1 MIEALRG
8 WWNRLRVQQKL
19 SIILFACFLPILS
32 ALAVH
37 VTIVDRLLSL
47 HGERHRSLLAREQLH
62 ILRRMAV
69 DIEDAFRGYLL
80 TGQDAFLTP
89 LEDAEAHLEPALDQS
104 AKLIGGIA
112 DLSTDDVRRV
122 DRQLRQLVESKQ
134 ALIRR
139 IRNGHLAEVLEYVRS
154 GQGLRL
160 SDQLRQD
167 LRTLEDRL
175 DQRLDRLEQSE
186 GGIAQYA
193 FRGLLV
199 ALLGGTALGFAGVR
213 LLAGSITKPLAFL
226 QSSVETFGETEEA
239 DAPLPSIDIHSSDEI
254 GNLARAYEGMARRI
268 RNHIGDL
275 EAISAI
281 GHEINII
288 GPDGLEGCLRRIAD
302 RAVELTQA
310 DVCLVMLR
318 DDKMGCW
325 VVEAASGE
333 WGRRLN
339 KSVMLWEEFP
349 VSVRAFETREP
360 AFGEH
365 LRRDRSPEVSRRNLI
380 GDSMLSIPLLSQG
393 EPFGVLVLL
402 KEDGGSRDRW
412 NVRLAKGLAEEAA
425 LAISNARLYE
435 QAHQKQK
442 DLAARLRHLEHLAE
456 TLAHDLKGPGERMG
470 GLASLVM
477 KEYQARLDDR
487 GARWLSLIE
496 QNGRELAARVEG
508 LLAVARVGSRQ
519 EAIAAVDPYLVINE
533 VLKAR
538 SWQLEQRRAQVEVGQ
553 GFPLVACHHAYL
565 RQVFDNLISNS
576 VRFTPEDVSPDIA
589 ITAARDGPMACFA
602 IRDRGVG
609 IPADKRKRV
618 FEPFVRLQLG
628 GDKGSGIGLTIV
640 KRIVELYGG
649 QVWIEPNEGP
659 GCTVKFTLPVLGEFD
674 SVAPGSMESAE
685 ERRRPDG

>member
-1 MIEALRG
+1 MIQALRE

-37 VTIVDRLLSL
+37 VTIVDRLLTL
-47 HGERHRSLLAREQLH
+47 HGERHRNLLAREQLH

-89 LEDAEAHLEPALDQS
+89 LQDAQAHLEPGLDQTLKRLGS
-104 AKLIGGIA
+104 VTGV
-112 DLSTDDVRRV
+112 SSDDIQRV
-122 DRQLRQLVESKQ
+122 DRELRQLMQSKQ
-134 ALIRR
+134 ALIQR
-139 IRNGHLAEVLEYVRS
+139 IRSGHLEDVLEYVRS

-160 SDQLRQD
+160 SDQLRRD
-167 LRTLEDRL
+167 LRTLEDHL
-175 DQRLDRLEQSE
+175 DQRLERLEQSE
-186 GGIAQYA
+186 GGIAQHA
-193 FRGLLV
+193 FRGLLL

-213 LLAGSITKPLAFL
+213 LLAGSITKPLTLL
-226 QSSVETFGETEEA
+226 QSSVERFGETEEA
-239 DAPLPSIDIHSSDEI
+239 GMSLPAIDIHSSDEI
-254 GNLARAYEGMARRI
+254 GNLARAYESMARRI
-268 RNHIGDL
+268 RNHIADL

-281 GHEINII
+281 GHEINSI

-318 DDKMGCW
+318 DDRMGSW
-325 VVEAASGE
+325 VIEAASGE
-333 WGRRLN
+333 WGRCLN
-339 KSVMLWEEFP
+339 KAVMLWEEFP
-349 VSVRAFETREP
+349 VSVQAFETREP
-360 AFGEH
+360 AFGER
-365 LRRDRSPEVSRRNLI
+365 LRRDRRPEVSRRNLI

-402 KEDGGSRDRW
+402 KEEGGSRDSW
-412 NVRLAKGLAEEAA
+412 NVRLARGLAEEAA

-487 GARWLSLIE
+487 GVRWLSLIE

-508 LLAVARVGSRQ
+508 LLAVAKVGSRQ
-519 EAIAAVDPYLVINE
+519 EAVAAVDPYLVINE

-538 SWQLEQRRAQVEVGQ
+538 SWQLEQRHARVEVGQ

-565 RQVFDNLISNS
+565 RQVFDNLISNAIK
-576 VRFTPEDVSPDIA
+576 FTPEDASPDVA
-589 ITAARDGPMACFA
+589 ITAARDGSKVCFA
-602 IRDRGVG
+602 IRDHGVG
-609 IPADKRKRV
+609 IPTDKRERV

-674 SVAPGSMESAE
+674 SVALGSVGSAE
-685 ERRRPDG
+685 ERQRSEG